1 MTEQGGDEIV
11 VIVDVVSP
19 DWRATD
25 LDLDDIVTTAAR
37 AALVGADVSITAG
50 VELGVR
56 LTDDAEIRT
65 LNRDWRDRDAATNVL
80 AFALND
86 SPAIPVGEPA
96 IPVGEPAIPVGENG
110 VVMLGDV
117 VVAYETSAGEAV
129 EQNKSLTHHLSHL
142 VVHGTLHLLGFDHE
156 REDEAEIME
165 ALERVVLHRI
175 GIPDP
180 YLGSEA
186 A

>member
-96 IPVGEPAIPVGENG
+96 IPVGENG

>member
-1 MTEQGGDEIV
+1 MIDKGGGEIV
-11 VIVDVVSP
+11 VIVDVVNPNWGAS
-19 DWRATD
+19 D

-37 AALVGADVSITAG
+37 AALAGADMSFVSG

-86 SPAIPVGEPA
+86 SPGPS
-96 IPVGEPAIPVGENG
+96 VGENG
-110 VVMLGDV
+110 AAMLGDV
-117 VVAYETSAGEAV
+117 VVAYETCAAEAAD
-129 EQNKSLTHHLSHL
+129 QDKPLTNHLSHL

-156 REDEAEIME
+156 TDDEAEAME
-165 ALERVVLHRI
+165 ALERAVLQQI
-175 GIPDP
+175 GVPDP
-180 YLGSEA
+180 YLGSA
-186 A
+186 AA

>member
-1 MTEQGGDEIV
+1 MTDKGGDEIV
-11 VIVDVVSP
+11 VIVDVVSA

-37 AALVGADVSITAG
+37 AAVAGADVSITAG

-56 LTDDAEIRT
+56 LTDDTEIKT
-65 LNRDWRDRDAATNVL
+65 LNREWRDRDAATNVL

-86 SPAIPVGEPA
+86 LPAIPAGETGA
-96 IPVGEPAIPVGENG
+96 T
-110 VVMLGDV
+110 MLGDV
-117 VVAYETSAGEAV
+117 VVAYETSACEA
-129 EQNKSLTHHLSHL
+129 EDQNKSLTQHLSHL

-156 REDEAEIME
+156 GEAEAETME
-165 ALERVVLHRI
+165 ALERVVLLRI

-180 YLGSEA
+180 YLGNEA

>member
-1 MTEQGGDEIV
+1 MTDKGGDEIV
-11 VIVDVVSP
+11 VIVDVVSSG
-19 DWRATD
+19 WRAAD

-37 AALVGADVSITAG
+37 AAVVGADVSIAAG

-65 LNRDWRDRDAATNVL
+65 LNGEWRDRDAATNVL

-86 SPAIPVGEPA
+86 SAAIPGEGPM
-96 IPVGEPAIPVGENG
+96 IPGGENG

-117 VVAYETSAGEAV
+117 LVAYETSAGEAV
-129 EQNKSLTHHLSHL
+129 DQGKSMTHHLSHL
-142 VVHGTLHLLGFDHE
+142 VVHGTLHLLGFGHE
-156 REDEAEIME
+156 SEDDAETME
-165 ALERVVLHRI
+165 ALERVVLDRI

>member
-1 MTEQGGDEIV
+1 MTDKSGDEIV

-19 DWRATD
+19 DWHAAD
-25 LDLDDIVTTAAR
+25 LDLDDIVITAAR
-37 AALVGADVSITAG
+37 AAVIGADVSIAAG

-56 LTDDAEIRT
+56 LTDDAEIKS
-65 LNRDWRDRDAATNVL
+65 LNKDWRDRDAATNVL

-86 SPAIPVGEPA
+86 APAIPAGA
-96 IPVGEPAIPVGENG
+96 SGA
-110 VVMLGDV
+110 VMLGDV

-129 EQNKSLTHHLSHL
+129 DRNKSLTQHLSHL
-142 VVHGTLHLLGFDHE
+142 VVHGTLHLLGYDHE
-156 REDEAEIME
+156 SEDEAETME
-165 ALERVVLHRI
+165 ALERVVLARL

-180 YLGSEA
+180 YLGNEA

>member
-86 SPAIPVGEPA
+86 SPD

>member
-56 LTDDAEIRT
+56 LTDDAE
-65 LNRDWRDRDAATNVL
+65 V
-80 AFALND
+80 
-86 SPAIPVGEPA
+86 PP
-96 IPVGEPAIPVGENG
+96 
-110 VVMLGDV
+110 
-117 VVAYETSAGEAV
+117 
-129 EQNKSLTHHLSHL
+129 
-142 VVHGTLHLLGFDHE
+142 
-156 REDEAEIME
+156 
-165 ALERVVLHRI
+165 
-175 GIPDP
+175 
-180 YLGSEA
+180 
-186 A
+186 